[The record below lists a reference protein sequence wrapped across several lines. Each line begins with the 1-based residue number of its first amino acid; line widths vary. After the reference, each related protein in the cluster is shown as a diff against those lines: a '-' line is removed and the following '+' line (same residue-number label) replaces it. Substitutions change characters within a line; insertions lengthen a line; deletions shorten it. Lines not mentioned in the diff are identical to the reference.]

1 MLTWG
6 AVYAVVKGDIS
17 NLKDHVA
24 ERSRLHSHHV
34 EAQRSGDHIHSTYA
48 ESLNRIYFYK
58 YRKRTWLRNL

>member
-1 MLTWG
+1 MLMWG
-6 AVYAVVKGDIS
+6 VVCVVVKVDVS
-17 NLKDHVA
+17 NLKDRVA
-24 ERSRLHSHHV
+24 ELSRLHSQHV